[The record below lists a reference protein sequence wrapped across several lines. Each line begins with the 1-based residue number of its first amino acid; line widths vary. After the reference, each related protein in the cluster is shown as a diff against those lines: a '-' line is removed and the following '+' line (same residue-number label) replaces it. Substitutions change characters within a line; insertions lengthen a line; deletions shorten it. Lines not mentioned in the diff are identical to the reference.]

1 MCRGRPAQ
9 VVFIFLCVPEPR
21 SFVIAGSDEMRRT
34 ACRDVMMQT
43 KTQREEEKQRGHEGY
58 DAFFFLQP
66 NEQCHSVPQ
75 LGEKKNCNAGS
86 VSALR
91 QDEEEEEKRHVFTWH
106 SAEVATTTTANVKK
120 KKAATFSSL
129 QEMQVFILPH
139 FNNSSNKTHTH
150 PINEACNFDEVKR
163 VKEK

>member
-58 DAFFFLQP
+58 DAFFL
-66 NEQCHSVPQ
+66 S
-75 LGEKKNCNAGS
+75 
-86 VSALR
+86 SA
-91 QDEEEEEKRHVFTWH
+91 
-106 SAEVATTTTANVKK
+106 
-120 KKAATFSSL
+120 
-129 QEMQVFILPH
+129 
-139 FNNSSNKTHTH
+139 
-150 PINEACNFDEVKR
+150 
-163 VKEK
+163 